1 MSASVPSS
9 GQAEDGL
16 CKRNITTVYA
26 PCPTA
31 ECLEHV
37 YSLHPLTHMSQ
48 GSKAVRQQCLAL
60 LLSRSYSLAD

>member
-16 CKRNITTVYA
+16 CRRNTTTVDA
-26 PCPTA
+26 PRPTA
-31 ECLEHV
+31 ECLDHV
-37 YSLHPLTHMSQ
+37 YSFYPLSYPSQ
-48 GSKAVRQQCLAL
+48 GSKAVRQQRLAL